1 MTPEDQKR
9 MDEFFATTSY
19 DKTLP
24 WQQSKEA
31 AADPDDDYEDCTSDE
46 FSQTKSK

>member
-9 MDEFFATTSY
+9 MDEFFATHNY
-19 DKTLP
+19 DKTTP

-31 AADPDDDYEDCTSDE
+31 AADADDDEAQPAE
-46 FSQTKSK
+46 SK